1 MMNRRKAVG
10 SFGQTGEKGS
20 FRKVQLAR
28 VFVKIGPGSRLYPV
42 RSCAEINLVQVKIEN
57 LVFAE
62 AAVDPVGEKGLFELT
77 HVSAFGGKKQGFDD
91 LLGYG
96 ASPLDDFT
104 SLYVLQHGA
113 KNSDQVHPAVLVE
126 PRILSGYKGLDEI
139 WGKLLERNQVSSLDK
154 EFAYQFTIGRIYA
167 GDQWRVILLQGL
179 HAGKRPI
186 YLQIERKNRDAH
198 DHGKAEEN

>member
-62 AAVDPVGEKGLFELT
+62 AAVDPVGEKGLFELA
-77 HVSAFGGKKQGFDD
+77 HESAFGGKKQGFHY
-91 LLGYG
+91 LLCNG

-113 KNSDQVHPAVLVE
+113 KNSDQVHPAVFVE
-126 PRILSGYKGLDEI
+126 PRILSRDKGLDEMR
-139 WGKLLERNQVSSLDK
+139 GKLIERNQVPSLDK
-154 EFAYQFTIGRIYA
+154 KFADQFTIGRIYA
-167 GDQWRVILLQGL
+167 GDQWRVILLEGF

-186 YLQIERKNRDAH
+186 DLQIERKNRDAP
-198 DHGKAEEN
+198 DQGKAEGN